1 MYQFELRLLIRLICF
16 SSAMGALVRAS
27 IGVGMSQFE
36 AVVGHHFHVF
46 RFHELQLGLKTEL
59 PLLALLRFFEHHL
72 DRMAYRVIGLLALL

>member
-1 MYQFELRLLIRLICF
+1 VLQHLWALLLL
-16 SSAMGALVRAS
+16 ALVVRALIQGL
-27 IGVGMSQFE
+27 IGVWVGDFE